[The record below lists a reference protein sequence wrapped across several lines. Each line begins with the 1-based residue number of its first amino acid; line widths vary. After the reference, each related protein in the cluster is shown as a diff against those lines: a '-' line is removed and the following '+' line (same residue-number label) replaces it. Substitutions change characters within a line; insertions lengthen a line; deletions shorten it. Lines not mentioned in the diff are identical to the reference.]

1 MIVSPRIKLTPCDST
16 MDADLGLASF
26 DKKGQS
32 SPASLL
38 KLIFVSRL
46 PSYSLT
52 ISHNGIGDEQGG
64 LQPPSREPEEDLP
77 PERLDRCPPKSAH
90 EHLAAWRVKKAKE
103 LMVDLMI
110 QGCSIEEIANECAI
124 SRSHFSRAF
133 KNATG
138 LPPHDWL
145 RREKMRRAEE
155 LLRTKRL
162 PISRVAQECGF
173 TDQSYFTRVF
183 RQSNGVSPR
192 QWQMQ
197 HCSVIANEEQLDPR

>member
-1 MIVSPRIKLTPCDST
+1 MIVSPRIKLTLCDST
-16 MDADLGLASF
+16 MDADLGRASF
-26 DKKGQS
+26 DKEGES
-32 SPASLL
+32 SPAKLL
-38 KLIFVSRL
+38 KLVFLARL

-52 ISHNGIGDEQGG
+52 ITNNEAGDEQGG

-77 PERLDRCPPKSAH
+77 TERLDRCPPKSAH

-103 LMVDLMI
+103 LMVDFMI
-110 QGCSIEEIANECAI
+110 QGCSIEEVANECAI

-155 LLRTKRL
+155 LLRTTRL

-173 TDQSYFTRVF
+173 SDQSYFTRVF
-183 RQSNGVSPR
+183 RQSNGLSPR

-197 HCSVIANEEQLDPR
+197 HCAVIANEEQLDPR

>member
-1 MIVSPRIKLTPCDST
+1 MIVSSKIKLTPCDST
-16 MDADLGLASF
+16 MDTDLGLASS
-26 DKKGQS
+26 DKKGES

-52 ISHNGIGDEQGG
+52 ISHNETGDEQGG
-64 LQPPSREPEEDLP
+64 LQLPSREPEEDLP
-77 PERLDRCPPKSAH
+77 PERLDSCAPKSAH
-90 EHLAAWRVKKAKE
+90 AHLAAWRVKKAKG

-110 QGCSIEEIANECAI
+110 QGCSIEEVANECAI

-173 TDQSYFTRVF
+173 SDQSYFTRVF

-192 QWQMQ
+192 RWQMQ
-197 HCSVIANEEQLDPR
+197 HCSVIANDEQLDPR